1 MPLPQRYKFQGIIA
15 AAGFAGTFPPTH
27 ASNPQASLLPL
38 FSLGAQSMKTKCRT
52 HGACQLLSSRLWIQT
67 VLVGCMGAVA
77 AMPAL
82 PSGVFAAE
90 QSLPL
95 EKVVLFTSGVGYFQH
110 GGKVKDNAKVEM
122 SFKADHINDLLK
134 SMVLQDLGGGTGT
147 TVSYA
152 SRDPVTKT
160 LETFAVNL
168 TDNPTVGQLLGRLRG
183 EKIEVDAA
191 APAAGTIVGVETR
204 TVPVGNDKT
213 VAKEYVTILTA
224 EGLRTLALDSIT
236 RIKLVDPRL
245 QGELEQALA
254 VLALGHDNEKKS
266 VTLNFSGKGPRD
278 VRVGYVQE
286 TPVWKTSY
294 RIVLDESDGK
304 PVEKKA
310 GEGGVADGKPTAWQ
324 GTPTLLQGWAIVE
337 NSTDHDWK
345 DVRMSLVSGRPIS
358 FRMDLYQPLYVPRPE
373 VRQELYASL
382 VPQVYGQDMEGDEK
396 EFLAAAD
403 RQSNEAKNARMMA
416 PAPQSSKAAIAMAM
430 PTAAGGRRPSEDRSD
445 VRKSMAENM
454 SSIQSMAQGGA
465 LGELFRYEIE
475 EPVTLERQRS
485 SMLLIV
491 GEKIE
496 AEKVAI
502 YDERVMAKHP
512 LSGLRLKN
520 TTKLNLMQGP
530 ITVYEADAYAGD
542 ARIED
547 MSPGSERLLSYAVDL
562 DVEIAPQA
570 EQKPE
575 EITSVRIAKGTLVAS
590 RKLARQK
597 KFAIKNSSD
606 KSVKVLVEHPLEA
619 GWKLIQPPKAE
630 ETTRDRYRFAVQAEP
645 GKPTTLEVVEEMLVE
660 QRIALTNLDD
670 NGILF
675 YSNAKTTSPAVKA
688 ALAEVVKR
696 KQEIER
702 LVREKAERQQE
713 VQAIGQEQERIRQ
726 NMQQL
731 EKGSELYTRYVKK
744 FSQQEDRVE
753 TLRKEIAEREG
764 KEQQSRQALDAYLL
778 QLDEK

>member
-1 MPLPQRYKFQGIIA
+1 
-15 AAGFAGTFPPTH
+15 
-27 ASNPQASLLPL
+27 
-38 FSLGAQSMKTKCRT
+38 MKTKCRT
-52 HGACQLLSSRLWIQT
+52 HGVCQLFSSRLWIQT
-67 VLVGCMGAVA
+67 VLVGYTCA
-77 AMPAL
+77 AAATIAF
-82 PSGVFAAE
+82 PSGACAAE
-90 QSLPL
+90 QPLPL

-134 SMVLQDLGGGTGT
+134 SMVLQDLGGDTGM

-266 VTLNFSGKGPRD
+266 VTLNFAGKGPRE

-294 RIVLDESDGK
+294 RIVLDESDDK
-304 PVEKKA
+304 PVKKKA
-310 GEGGVADGKPTAWQ
+310 VESGSADGKPTAWQ
-324 GTPTLLQGWAIVE
+324 GKPTLLQGWAIVE

-382 VPQVYGQDMEGDEK
+382 VPQVYGQDMDSREK
-396 EFLAAAD
+396 QFLAAAARAPNGNKGPTKPMARAVSTPMGVMAD
-403 RQSNEAKNARMMA
+403 AAEASFTLDDQKRN
-416 PAPQSSKAAIAMAM
+416 
-430 PTAAGGRRPSEDRSD
+430 
-445 VRKSMAENM
+445 KSLAENM
-454 SSIQSMAQGGA
+454 SGIQSMAQGGA
-465 LGELFRYEIE
+465 LGELFRYEIS

-520 TTKLNLMQGP
+520 STQLNLMQGP

-562 DVEIAPQA
+562 NVEIAPQA

-645 GKPTTLEVVEEMLVE
+645 GKPTALEVAEEMLVE
-660 QRIALTNLDD
+660 QRIGLTNLDD

-675 YSNAKTTSPAVKA
+675 YSNAKTTSSAVKA

-702 LVREKAERQQE
+702 IVREKAERQQE
-713 VQAIGQEQERIRQ
+713 VGAIGQEQERIRQ

-731 EKGSELYTRYVKK
+731 ERGSELYTRYVKK

>member
-1 MPLPQRYKFQGIIA
+1 
-15 AAGFAGTFPPTH
+15 
-27 ASNPQASLLPL
+27 
-38 FSLGAQSMKTKCRT
+38 
-52 HGACQLLSSRLWIQT
+52 
-67 VLVGCMGAVA
+67 
-77 AMPAL
+77 
-82 PSGVFAAE
+82 
-90 QSLPL
+90 
-95 EKVVLFTSGVGYFQH
+95 
-110 GGKVKDNAKVEM
+110 
-122 SFKADHINDLLK
+122 
-134 SMVLQDLGGGTGT
+134 
-147 TVSYA
+147 
-152 SRDPVTKT
+152 
-160 LETFAVNL
+160 
-168 TDNPTVGQLLGRLRG
+168 
-183 EKIEVDAA
+183 
-191 APAAGTIVGVETR
+191 
-204 TVPVGNDKT
+204 
-213 VAKEYVTILTA
+213 
-224 EGLRTLALDSIT
+224 
-236 RIKLVDPRL
+236 
-245 QGELEQALA
+245 
-254 VLALGHDNEKKS
+254 
-266 VTLNFSGKGPRD
+266 
-278 VRVGYVQE
+278 
-286 TPVWKTSY
+286 
-294 RIVLDESDGK
+294 
-304 PVEKKA
+304 
-310 GEGGVADGKPTAWQ
+310 
-324 GTPTLLQGWAIVE
+324 
-337 NSTDHDWK
+337 
-345 DVRMSLVSGRPIS
+345 
-358 FRMDLYQPLYVPRPE
+358 
-373 VRQELYASL
+373 
-382 VPQVYGQDMEGDEK
+382 
-396 EFLAAAD
+396 
-403 RQSNEAKNARMMA
+403 
-416 PAPQSSKAAIAMAM
+416 
-430 PTAAGGRRPSEDRSD
+430 
-445 VRKSMAENM
+445 
-454 SSIQSMAQGGA
+454 
-465 LGELFRYEIE
+465 
-475 EPVTLERQRS
+475 
-485 SMLLIV
+485 
-491 GEKIE
+491 
-496 AEKVAI
+496 
-502 YDERVMAKHP
+502 
-512 LSGLRLKN
+512 
-520 TTKLNLMQGP
+520 
-530 ITVYEADAYAGD
+530 
-542 ARIED
+542 